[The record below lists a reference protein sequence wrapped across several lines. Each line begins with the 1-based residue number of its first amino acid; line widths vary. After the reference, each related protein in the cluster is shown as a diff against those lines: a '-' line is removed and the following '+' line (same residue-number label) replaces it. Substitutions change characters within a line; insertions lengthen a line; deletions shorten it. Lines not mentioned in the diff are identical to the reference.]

1 VRGKWVPAPAH
12 DFFRTLLRKVPQGSL
27 VAEDLG
33 YITPEVR
40 AVLDGF
46 GLPGMRVLLFAFG
59 SEYHAPH
66 NHIERISSTRA
77 LMTTTP

>member
-1 VRGKWVPAPAH
+1 MIFSGR
-12 DFFRTLLRKVPQGSL
+12 LLRKVPQGSL

-40 AVLDGF
+40 AILDGF

-66 NHIERISSTRA
+66 NHIERDFR
-77 LMTTTP
+77 LHGHP